1 MRFDGKAALV
11 TAAGAGIGR
20 AIAMRLAAD
29 GASVLVSDI
38 DEQAAKGTAALI
50 VAAGGTAIS
59 RAANVADDTQVR
71 ALVQSAVTEFGRL
84 DLAVNNAGIGAQP
97 MPLHEISDAAWSRTI
112 DVTLTGT
119 FQSMRAELAHMTAQG
134 SGVIVNIA
142 SIAGLQSTPQLTPYG
157 ASKHGVISLT
167 QSAAAENA
175 PLGIRVNAVAP
186 GPIETAALA
195 SLPEEARRGY
205 AEQVP
210 MRRLGTPAEIAAA
223 TAFLLSDDA
232 AFITGVTLAVDG
244 GSLAR

>member
-38 DEQAAKGTAALI
+38 DEQAAKESAALI
-50 VAAGGTAIS
+50 VAAGGTALS
-59 RAANVADDTQVR
+59 RATNVADDAQVR
-71 ALVQSAVTEFGRL
+71 ALVQSAVAEFGRL

-97 MPLHEISDAAWSRTI
+97 MPLHEVSDAAWSHTI

-223 TAFLLSDDA
+223 TAFLLSDEA

-244 GSLAR
+244 GSLTR